1 MPIPEPDPL
10 GPTLLPLGSEAA
22 PAHSGLHTGGPGD
35 LGLTPGPQSHSWGLD
50 QTGPGRR
57 WKWAGQGSE
66 GHASLALLPLSTGW
80 PEPGAGGPGVPG
92 SRHPGAPARVGGWM
106 AQPPVSGTDSLPALH
121 LPVPTALLF
130 KVRLR
135 EEKKTHRQVWLGGPG
150 TGKVR
155 DIYLTGSRLLPFS
168 SLSPGPIGVRLRDI

>member
-22 PAHSGLHTGGPGD
+22 PAHSGLHTGALVTSVSRQDPRATAGSRSDRPREKMEV
-35 LGLTPGPQSHSWGLD
+35 
-50 QTGPGRR
+50 GR
-57 WKWAGQGSE
+57 AGSE